1 MHSHVRALTAA
12 VSTALLVAA
21 SAAAAEAQTAVA
33 GSKPQA
39 VVIEQN
45 EPDFSIVN
53 LPTTRTLPKWKSSFH
68 LTHRFL
74 GNLKQGT
81 FKENLG
87 NVFGLDNGAVIGLEY
102 RIAVADR
109 VQATFYRSS
118 ADKTIQFSAKIDAIQ
133 QGDRL
138 PASVSLLASV
148 EGNQNF
154 GLLGSGDHSHVSGAH
169 QHKEPALGAVVSRTF
184 GEGAAF
190 YAVPVYVHNSLKL
203 DDASHR
209 DTFVLGLGTRLQIR
223 PTVYIVGE
231 IAPRLAGYAPGKPE
245 FGFGIEKRAGW
256 HMFQLT
262 FANSTSTTFGQIAR
276 GGFPITIYFGFN
288 LGRKFL

>member
-1 MHSHVRALTAA
+1 MHWFVRALTAA
-12 VSTALLVAA
+12 VSTVLVVIGSVAVAA
-21 SAAAAEAQTAVA
+21 GQTAIPN
-33 GSKPQA
+33 SKPQA

-109 VQATFYRSS
+109 VQAIFYRSS

-133 QGDRL
+133 QGDRM
-138 PASVSLLASV
+138 PASLSLIASV

-209 DTFVLGLGTRLQIR
+209 DRDQRLR
-223 PTVYIVGE
+223 
-231 IAPRLAGYAPGKPE
+231 
-245 FGFGIEKRAGW
+245 W
-256 HMFQLT
+256 
-262 FANSTSTTFGQIAR
+262 
-276 GGFPITIYFGFN
+276 
-288 LGRKFL
+288 